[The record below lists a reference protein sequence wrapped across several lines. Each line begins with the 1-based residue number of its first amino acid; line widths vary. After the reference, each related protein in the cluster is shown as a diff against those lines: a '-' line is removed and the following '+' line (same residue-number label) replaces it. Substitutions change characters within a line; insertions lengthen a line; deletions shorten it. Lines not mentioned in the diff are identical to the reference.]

1 MYQFSY
7 AEAVEDDQREA
18 RSIERQALDRAV
30 GLLEAAEAAGPN
42 SREAVEALY
51 YTRRLWNV
59 FVGELVNDE
68 NALPVEVRAN
78 LVSIGIWI
86 LKEADAVRAGKS
98 KSCSAISEICAIVR
112 DGLL

>member
-7 AEAVEDDQREA
+7 AEAIEDDQREA

-30 GLLEAAEAAGPN
+30 GLLEAADAAGPN
-42 SREAVEALY
+42 SREVVEALY

-59 FVGELVNDE
+59 FVGELANEE
-68 NALPVEVRAN
+68 NALPVEIRAN
-78 LVSIGIWI
+78 LISIGIWI
-86 LKEADAVRAGKS
+86 LKEADAVRLGKS
-98 KSCSAISEICAIVR
+98 NSCSAISEICAIVR

>member
-7 AEAVEDDQREA
+7 AEAIEDDQREA

-30 GLLEAAEAAGPN
+30 ALLQAADAAGPN
-42 SREAVEALY
+42 TREFVEALY

-59 FVGELVNDE
+59 FVGELASEE
-68 NALPVEVRAN
+68 NALPVEIRAN
-78 LVSIGIWI
+78 LISIGIWI
-86 LKEADAVRAGKS
+86 LKEADAIRAGKL
-98 KSCSAISEICAIVR
+98 KSCAAIGEICAIVR

>member
-7 AEAVEDDQREA
+7 EEAIEDDQAEA
-18 RSIERQALDRAV
+18 RSIERQALDRAI
-30 GLLEAAEAAGPN
+30 GMLQAADAAGPN
-42 SREAVEALY
+42 TGATIEALY

-59 FVGELVNDE
+59 FVGELASDE

-78 LVSIGIWI
+78 LISIGIWI
-86 LKEADAVRAGKS
+86 LKEADAVQIGKS
-98 KSCSAISEICAIVR
+98 QNCAAIEHICSIVR